1 MRLLDRVVGWFGYTK
16 TATIANPPAWLTA
29 SAEAERW
36 EIPLDGSLPESQ
48 AELYQKLSWVQ
59 IAVAAVAQMAA
70 TTPLGVQQLQGEE
83 ASAVQNHPL
92 ELLLRRPNPLDSR
105 YEFMEATFA
114 YKLITGTAYWWL
126 NRPSED
132 RPPAELWLLPPHKV
146 RPVPDGRM
154 YLRGYIYDAG
164 FGREIALEPWEV
176 VQFRRFHPL
185 SRWQGLSPLEAL
197 EMTTKGDLAMQRW
210 NTNYFAKD
218 NAKPAGALAYADPI
232 DDSSWNRM
240 KMDIR
245 DQHGGTKRSLM
256 MLRNVGKGGV
266 SWLNMAMS
274 QKDMEFL
281 AGRTFNKEEI
291 FSLYAPG
298 LSSVLAVNA
307 TEANATTGK
316 GTFVEMAVWP
326 QLTSVAEKITNDLL
340 PAYGDNLV
348 AAFDDIRVTDRQLLL
363 SEQAAFERV
372 HTIDEVRAKFYQ
384 ADPLGDERGNLLIGE
399 IGKGLT
405 NAEPARPEPTPTPAL
420 PPALPDQS
428 QADVPPPD
436 QPGDQPAKAALKAA
450 SVKMNTGAMVAFFMP
465 PDVMASLAIAQ
476 QALPINSAPV
486 APGEL
491 HLTLLM
497 LGDVQQLSPDAIGAI
512 NDALG
517 QFAATMPPIHGRING
532 IGRFHNTDTM
542 TDALYASFDSRE
554 LSEWR
559 TRLAELLRSVGIET
573 PSEHGFIP
581 HITLGYVPTDAVTPM
596 LGLPGQDFTLDA
608 VWLALGDVRQSWLLE
623 GESPNAAKLAE
634 IKRFRKWLKRR
645 ANPDVTQFKSDIL
658 SDAEKAAFVHEE
670 DASGGE
676 DSPFAGKATR
686 NLPGADGNDRKRKEL
701 EGYHAD
707 KIGQVF
713 RRILRAIVPPGTD
726 ETNITPDQ
734 AMERYRQ
741 NEKLL
746 RDALVAMLLDGAHLG
761 GETAMAQIN
770 ALMGVGKAAVNIVG
784 ADWDLINEA
793 VLRWVLGTTGGGFG
807 QYNTD
812 GGYVDSIT
820 LALTQTNER
829 LIRAQIAEWVQNNLT
844 LQQLTESLTRTVFS
858 EQRAEMIAVTEI
870 TRAYVEG
877 NRLAFQ
883 QSGVV
888 ERAEIQTAHDERV
901 CPVCGPRHGRQ
912 VSLETGDPEIG
923 FPPFHPRCRCWI
935 IPVVGAS
942 NG

>member
-1 MRLLDRVVGWFGYTK
+1 MRLLDTVANWLGYAK
-16 TATIANPPAWLTA
+16 TATMTNPPAWLTA

-70 TTPLGVQQLQGEE
+70 TTALGVRQLTGEE
-83 ASAVQNHPL
+83 ASDIPNHPL
-92 ELLLRRPNPLDSR
+92 ELLLKRPNPLDSR

-114 YKLITGTAYWWL
+114 YKLITGNAYWWL

-132 RPPAELWLLPPHKV
+132 RPPAELWLIPPHKI

-176 VQFRRFHPL
+176 VHFRRFHPS
-185 SRWQGLSPLEAL
+185 SRWLGLSPLEAL
-197 EMTTKGDLAMQRW
+197 EVTTRGDLAMQRW

-232 DDSSWNRM
+232 DDASWGRM
-240 KMDIR
+240 KSDIR

-266 SWLNMAMS
+266 SWINMAMS

-340 PAYGDNLV
+340 PAYGDNLM
-348 AAFDDIRVTDRQLLL
+348 AQFDDIRVTDRQLVL

-372 HTIDEVRAKFYQ
+372 HTIDEVRARFYQ
-384 ADPLGDERGNLLIGE
+384 ASALGDERGNLLVVE
-399 IGKGLT
+399 VGKGLT
-405 NAEPARPEPTPTPAL
+405 RAEPVPAQPEPTPIPTQ
-420 PPALPDQS
+420 PPTLPDQ
-428 QADVPPPD
+428 ADTQPPD
-436 QPGDQPAKAALKAA
+436 QPEDNTPVDQVTKA
-450 SVKMNTGAMVAFFMP
+450 
-465 PDVMASLAIAQ
+465 
-476 QALPINSAPV
+476 
-486 APGEL
+486 
-491 HLTLLM
+491 
-497 LGDVQQLSPDAIGAI
+497 
-512 NDALG
+512 
-517 QFAATMPPIHGRING
+517 
-532 IGRFHNTDTM
+532 
-542 TDALYASFDSRE
+542 
-554 LSEWR
+554 
-559 TRLAELLRSVGIET
+559 
-573 PSEHGFIP
+573 
-581 HITLGYVPTDAVTPM
+581 
-596 LGLPGQDFTLDA
+596 
-608 VWLALGDVRQSWLLE
+608 
-623 GESPNAAKLAE
+623 AE
-634 IKRFRKWLKRR
+634 IKRFRKWLKKRS
-645 ANPDVTQFKSDIL
+645 APDVTQFKSDIL
-658 SDAEKAAFVHEE
+658 SDAEKVAFVHEE

-686 NLPGADGNDRKRKEL
+686 SLPGADGNDRKRKEL

-713 RRILRAIVPPGTD
+713 RKILRAIVPPGTD
-726 ETNITPDQ
+726 ESNITPDL

-761 GETAMAQIN
+761 GQTGGAQIN
-770 ALMGVGKAAVNIVG
+770 AVLGVGKAAPLVAG

-793 VLRWVLGTTGGGFG
+793 VLRWVLGATGGGFG
-807 QYNTD
+807 QYNSD

-820 LALTQTNER
+820 LALAQTNER
-829 LIRAQIAEWVQNNLT
+829 QIRAQIAEWVQNNLT
-844 LQQLTESLTRTVFS
+844 LQQLTDSLTRTVFS
-858 EQRAEMIAVTEI
+858 AQRAEMIAVTEI

-877 NRLAFQ
+877 NRVAFR

-888 ERAEIQTAHDERV
+888 SLIEVQTANDERV
-901 CPVCGPRHGRQ
+901 CPVCGPRHGKQ
-912 VSLETGDPEIG
+912 FDLEKGDPEIG

-935 IPVVGAS
+935 LPVVQG
-942 NG
+942 G

>member
-36 EIPLDGSLPESQ
+36 EIPLDGGLPESQ

-70 TTPLGVQQLQGEE
+70 TTALGVQQLTGEE
-83 ASAVQNHPL
+83 ASAVPNHPL
-92 ELLLRRPNPLDSR
+92 ELLLKRPNPLDSR

-114 YKLITGTAYWWL
+114 YKLITGNAYWWL
-126 NRPSED
+126 NRTSED
-132 RPPAELWLLPPHKV
+132 RPPAELWLLPPHKI
-146 RPVPDGRM
+146 RPVPDQRM
-154 YLRGYIYDAG
+154 YLRGYVYDAG

-176 VQFRRFHPL
+176 VHFRRFHPL

-232 DDSSWNRM
+232 DDASWGRM
-240 KMDIR
+240 KSDIR

-348 AAFDDIRVTDRQLLL
+348 VQFDDIRVTDRQLLL
-363 SEQAAFERV
+363 SEQAAYERV

-405 NAEPARPEPTPTPAL
+405 NAEPAQPEPTPTPAP

-428 QADVPPPD
+428 QAEVQPPD
-436 QPGDQPAKAALKAA
+436 QPGD
-450 SVKMNTGAMVAFFMP
+450 ST
-465 PDVMASLAIAQ
+465 
-476 QALPINSAPV
+476 
-486 APGEL
+486 
-491 HLTLLM
+491 
-497 LGDVQQLSPDAIGAI
+497 
-512 NDALG
+512 
-517 QFAATMPPIHGRING
+517 
-532 IGRFHNTDTM
+532 
-542 TDALYASFDSRE
+542 
-554 LSEWR
+554 
-559 TRLAELLRSVGIET
+559 
-573 PSEHGFIP
+573 
-581 HITLGYVPTDAVTPM
+581 PTDQV
-596 LGLPGQDFTLDA
+596 
-608 VWLALGDVRQSWLLE
+608 
-623 GESPNAAKLAE
+623 KLAE

-670 DASGGE
+670 DAGGGE

-686 NLPGADGNDRKRKEL
+686 SSLPGADGNDRKRKEL

-734 AMERYRQ
+734 AVERYRQ

-770 ALMGVGKAAVNIVG
+770 ALMGVGKAAPLVAG

-793 VLRWVLGTTGGGFG
+793 VLHWVLGTTGGGFG
-807 QYNTD
+807 QYGTD

-829 LIRAQIAEWVQNNLT
+829 QIRAQIAEWVQNNLT

-888 ERAEIQTAHDERV
+888 DRAEIQTAHDERV

-912 VSLETGDPEIG
+912 VDLAQGDPEIG

-935 IPVVGAS
+935 IPVVDK
-942 NG
+942 